1 MSLGPGWLGGGCHV
15 ELGGDGTGHMSQ
27 GPGGLEVVVKIDWE
41 VNVLVIWV
49 GGTGSA
55 DRVL

>member
-27 GPGGLEVVVKIDWE
+27 RPGWL
-41 VNVLVIWV
+41 
-49 GGTGSA
+49 GGGGQ
-55 DRVL
+55 DRLGGGCASHMGRWNRLS